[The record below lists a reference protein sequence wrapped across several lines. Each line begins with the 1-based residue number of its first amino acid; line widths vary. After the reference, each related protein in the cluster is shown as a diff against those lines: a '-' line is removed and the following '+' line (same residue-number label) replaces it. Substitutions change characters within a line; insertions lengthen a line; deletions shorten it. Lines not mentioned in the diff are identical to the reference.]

1 MKGKIGEFLQNAK
14 KYWSEPAPGRNVPF
28 KEIACYGVGGM
39 GVYFATA
46 LASAIGLSAGNLIV
60 GASLQID
67 PMHLQAMNIIA
78 CIFGFFVTMVRSYLF
93 DNTKSKDGKFHP
105 WLKWMGYPTVAA
117 SILFVWLPYEHMDY
131 MTKVI
136 AVQLCFM
143 LINCFSPFFLE
154 AYSMLLQVLSP
165 DSEERTDII
174 SIGQIV
180 FSFAPSIANLFIP
193 MLATFTGGLDNIRTY
208 RIIYPVFT
216 ILGLILSRVILKTK
230 ERIIYSKTQDRSI
243 RFMDAVRSVAQNKYF
258 WITNVATWIGFLES
272 AYLTILS
279 WTFIYAMPEKQ
290 GWLGVV
296 NTVIGNAALWAM
308 LVAPLAV
315 RRFGKRNLLIWCNIA
330 NIFLLLVLYPT
341 FTNIWLVI
349 AICFVNNFI
358 NVFGNIYNPGIQAD
372 MKDYQQWKTG
382 ERIDGMFNVVGIIG
396 TVIGFG
402 TGYVVPALYRMCGLN
417 TDYTVLKDATIRNNI
432 FRVLIVASVVGAIL
446 NVIPY
451 LFYDLTEEKHR
462 GMVKVLRIRA
472 MFDDYGNDVLDD
484 EELVGVMEM
493 INTSAQLEQ
502 EQQSPIP
509 KEKIRAA
516 KKLPRIAPEEKPERK
531 ERIAAAKAMPHGAK
545 AEKQQRKQ
553 ALRQARLT
561 PHLEQRRA
569 AIKQARQLC
578 REVRE
583 RNREIAN
590 APFVMEEMRKFETQ
604 RYQNQVVQ
612 AKQLVA
618 LGLDG
623 ALRLEPEKISAQ
635 VKELGKKSPEER
647 MMRNDLKELAR
658 TVRIAQK
665 LSHKYY
671 PNGLS
676 EPDSKRLEEAE
687 NRPTTSFLD
696 LLKKKREISAALRE
710 QSIYSRCMKPY
721 TNAMTLVKQ
730 AENYGRLDELQAR
743 YEQVKQQNVLAG
755 T

>member
-78 CIFGFFVTMVRSYLF
+78 SIFGFFVTMVRSYLF

-117 SILFVWLPYEHMDY
+117 SILFVWLPYENMDY

-136 AVQLCFM
+136 SVQLCFM

-154 AYSMLLQVLSP
+154 AYGMLLQVLSP

-174 SIGQIV
+174 SVGQIV
-180 FSFAPSIANLFIP
+180 FSLAPSIANLFIP

-216 ILGLILSRVILKTK
+216 VLGLILSRAILKTK

-243 RFMDAVRSVAQNKYF
+243 RFMDAIHSVAQNKYF

-315 RRFGKRNLLIWCNIA
+315 RRFGKRNLLIGCNIA
-330 NIFLLLVLYPT
+330 NIFLLLTLYPT
-341 FTNIWLVI
+341 FTNIWVVI
-349 AICFVNNFI
+349 VICFVNNFI
-358 NVFGNIYNPGIQAD
+358 NIFGNIYNPGIQAD

-417 TDYTVLKDATIRNNI
+417 TDYTVLKDAVIRNNI
-432 FRVLIVASVVGAIL
+432 FRVLIIASVVGAIL

-484 EELVGVMEM
+484 EELVGAMEM
-493 INTSAQLEQ
+493 INASERLEQ
-502 EQQSPIP
+502 EQKCPVP
-509 KEKIRAA
+509 KGSVRAA
-516 KKLPRIAPEEKPERK
+516 KKLPKITPEEKPARK
-531 ERIAAAKAMPHGAK
+531 AQIAAAKAMPHRTK
-545 AEKQQRKQ
+545 TERQQRQ
-553 ALRQARLT
+553 LAIRQARLT
-561 PHLEQRRA
+561 PHLEQRRE
-569 AIKQARQLC
+569 AIQQARQAC

-604 RYQNQVVQ
+604 RYQNQLVQ
-612 AKQLVA
+612 AKYIVTQ
-618 LGLDG
+618 GLEGVLHLDQK
-623 ALRLEPEKISAQ
+623 EICKP
-635 VKELGKKSPEER
+635 VKKRGKKSPEER

-658 TVRIAQK
+658 AVRIAQK